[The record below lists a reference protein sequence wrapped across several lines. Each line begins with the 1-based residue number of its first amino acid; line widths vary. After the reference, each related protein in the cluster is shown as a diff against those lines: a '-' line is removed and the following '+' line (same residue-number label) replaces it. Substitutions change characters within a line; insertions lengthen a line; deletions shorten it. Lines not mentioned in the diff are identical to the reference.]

1 MTGSVF
7 EACTSAIRSGE
18 PEMVVISQA
27 AATAWIS
34 PPKLEASVA
43 NQTARKIGWA
53 NGTNGEAGAGA
64 SSREGSSSSA
74 GCVSRSPGMRASV

>member
-1 MTGSVF
+1 MTGSVV
-7 EACTSAIRSGE
+7 EACTSAIMSGE
-18 PEMVVISQA
+18 AAIVVISHE

-34 PPKLEASVA
+34 PPKFETSVA
-43 NQTARKIGWA
+43 SQTARKIGWR